1 MPRPN
6 SNIEA
11 NIAKYFVTA
20 PLATANVV
28 FGIIR
33 ATMKDRNDVVANTA
47 AAKSKPVKVRKRR
60 TKAQMLAA
68 KALQTG
74 SVAPA
79 GFAETSAPSPA
90 TV

>member
-11 NIAKYFVTA
+11 NIAKYFVAA

-33 ATMKDRNDVVANTA
+33 ATMKDRNDAVANTA
-47 AAKSKPVKVRKRR
+47 TAKSKPVKVRKRR

-68 KALQTG
+68 KALHTAVAG
-74 SVAPA
+74 SAV
-79 GFAETSAPSPA
+79 ETSAPSPA
-90 TV
+90 A

>member
-11 NIAKYFVTA
+11 NIAKYFATV

-33 ATMKDRNDVVANTA
+33 ATMKDRNDAVANTA

-68 KALQTG
+68 KAMQTG
-74 SVAPA
+74 GVAPA
-79 GFAETSAPSPA
+79 DSAEISAPSPA
-90 TV
+90 TA

>member
-28 FGIIR
+28 LGIIR
-33 ATMKDRNDVVANTA
+33 ATSAISVVGLGLLAVL
-47 AAKSKPVKVRKRR
+47 KFSKRVRD
-60 TKAQMLAA
+60 L
-68 KALQTG
+68 
-74 SVAPA
+74 
-79 GFAETSAPSPA
+79 
-90 TV
+90 

>member
-11 NIAKYFVTA
+11 NIAKYFITA

-33 ATMKDRNDVVANTA
+33 ATMKDRNDAVANTT
-47 AAKSKPVKVRKRR
+47 AAKSKPVKLRKRR

-68 KALQTG
+68 KALHTAVAG
-74 SVAPA
+74 SAA
-79 GFAETSAPSPA
+79 AETSVPGPA
-90 TV
+90 TA